1 MFQTVS
7 LEGPYT
13 IWNVQR
19 SGVGNVHV
27 RSRAIYRRRYRR
39 RYRRTPSFD
48 TSFDTTNKDEKPLKN
63 QRFSMILHHLL
74 TPLGIEQGHS
84 FDTSFD
90 TNKPPGG
97 RPTAVRGWRVT
108 LCLELHPWSLSACPV
123 GSILVPNLH
132 SGIHPCST
140 LSGKSRHCQLESVAQ
155 SSVRKLTPPPPLEQ
169 CQELETRIV
178 FQSRCRLS

>member
-1 MFQTVS
+1 
-7 LEGPYT
+7 
-13 IWNVQR
+13 
-19 SGVGNVHV
+19 
-27 RSRAIYRRRYRR
+27 
-39 RYRRTPSFD
+39 
-48 TSFDTTNKDEKPLKN
+48 
-63 QRFSMILHHLL
+63 MILHHFL

-97 RPTAVRGWRVT
+97 RPTDVRGWRVT

-155 SSVRKLTPPPPLEQ
+155 SSVRKLNPLGTMPGVRDQNSLPKPMQALVDAMKQQGVIADGERV
-169 CQELETRIV
+169 TKTHI
-178 FQSRCRLS
+178 LSAPLDLRQKAFSNLSYQLGKHSLRKSPSTSSAIQN